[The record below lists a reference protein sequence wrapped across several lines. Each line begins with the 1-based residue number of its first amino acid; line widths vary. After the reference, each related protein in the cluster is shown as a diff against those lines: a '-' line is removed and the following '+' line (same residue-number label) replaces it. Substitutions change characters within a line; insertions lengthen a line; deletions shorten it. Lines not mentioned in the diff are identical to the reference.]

1 MLPGVSFTYYVSY
14 VEDLMARI
22 NNKNSIQGE
31 EIGMTDN
38 NDFPIS
44 DSRDPNRTPM
54 QWDDT
59 VSAGILKL
67 LLDGKRYNRKLQQDF
82 QQT

>member
-1 MLPGVSFTYYVSY
+1 
-14 VEDLMARI
+14 
-22 NNKNSIQGE
+22 
-31 EIGMTDN
+31 MTDN

-67 LLDGKRYNRKLQQDF
+67 LLDGKRYNRKLQ
-82 QQT
+82 